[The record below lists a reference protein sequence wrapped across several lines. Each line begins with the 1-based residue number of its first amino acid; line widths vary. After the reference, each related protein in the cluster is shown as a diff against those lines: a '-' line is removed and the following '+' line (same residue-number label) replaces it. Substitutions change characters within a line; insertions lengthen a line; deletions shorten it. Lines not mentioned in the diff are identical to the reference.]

1 VNEVNI
7 TEMKRF
13 NNYTKGKI
21 THLVLIR
28 MALNRQGPPRLVVHA
43 CNVKVHASNVKV
55 HASNV
60 KVHARKRPGKSVITK
75 LEVPN
80 KSLDPSP
87 PWAQSLKPA

>member
-1 VNEVNI
+1 MNEVNI

-55 HASNV
+55 HA
-60 KVHARKRPGKSVITK
+60 RKRPGKSVITK